1 MTLFVQN
8 MLAEQSHAFNI
19 ILLIGI
25 AIFGGTVG
33 ARIFQKLKVPQVIGY
48 VVVGIVLG
56 PIIGFIEP
64 ATLKALEP
72 FNLFALG
79 IIGFLVG
86 GELKKEIF
94 TKFGK
99 QVAAILIFEGIMA
112 FVLVGLSTFL
122 VMWYF
127 RDWKTALAVGV
138 VFGAICAATDPAS
151 TISVLWEYKTRGP
164 LTSMLTAI
172 VTLDDALALT
182 LYAISVSVA
191 GVITGH
197 HEGTFINALLAAFVE
212 IAGSVAI
219 GALIGVL
226 LTWIL
231 KSVYDHE
238 KILVFVIGT
247 LTVCVGLAIQFHL
260 DVILTTMAV
269 GAIITNAKS
278 KRPSTGFEL
287 MQKSIAVPVYA
298 LFFVLVGARLSFEHV
313 DKMICM
319 LVAAYVIGSIVG
331 KTAGSY
337 FGGLYSGAV
346 KSVRNYLGLCLYPQ
360 GGIAIGLLIVA
371 SSRFDSDV
379 SQLMLL
385 VIIIGAFILQIIGP
399 IGVKIGATKAKE
411 IGLNIT
417 EQDLIKTY
425 AVGDVI
431 QKDVPVINSATP
443 LSDVIE
449 AVSTTDYF
457 YYCVVDNDKK
467 ILGAIT
473 FDGLRRTFQTHELND
488 WLVALDIMDPVASTT
503 IPEHQ
508 LAEAIDHMKDLDIEY
523 LPVVT
528 THETNKYV
536 GILDIR
542 ALHRHLSAE
551 VFARQNEADK
561 MYETAST

>member
-1 MTLFVQN
+1 MALLVQN
-8 MLAEQSHAFNI
+8 MLAEQHQAFNI
-19 ILLIGI
+19 VLLIGI

-33 ARIFQKLKVPQVIGY
+33 ARLFQRLKVPQVIGY
-48 VVVGIVLG
+48 VAVGILLG
-56 PIIGFIEP
+56 PILGVIKPETIE
-64 ATLKALEP
+64 TLEP

-94 TKFGK
+94 VRFGK
-99 QVAAILIFEGIMA
+99 QVAAILIFEGLMA

-182 LYAISVSVA
+182 LYAISVSIA

-197 HEGTFINALLAAFVE
+197 HDGTLVNALLAAFFE
-212 IAGSVAI
+212 IGGSVVI
-219 GALIGVL
+219 GALIGAL

-231 KSVYDHE
+231 RSVYDHE
-238 KILVFVIGT
+238 KILVFIIGS
-247 LTVCVGLAIQFHL
+247 LTVCVGLAIELHL

-269 GAIITNAKS
+269 GAVITNAKS
-278 KRPSTGFEL
+278 KRPSVGFEL
-287 MQKSIAVPVYA
+287 MQKSTAMPVYA

-319 LVAAYVIGSIVG
+319 LVAAYVIGSVVG

-346 KSVRNYLGLCLYPQ
+346 KSVRNYLGFCLYPQ

-371 SSRFDSDV
+371 GNRFDSEI
-379 SQLMLL
+379 SQIMLL
-385 VIIIGAFILQIIGP
+385 VIIIGAFILQVIGP

-425 AVGDVI
+425 AVGDVM
-431 QKDVPVINSATP
+431 QKNIPAIDAATP
-443 LSDVIE
+443 LSEVIK
-449 AVSTTDYF
+449 AFSTTDYF
-457 YYCVVDNDKK
+457 YYCVVDANGK
-467 ILGAIT
+467 IIGAIT
-473 FDGLRRTFQTHELND
+473 FDGLRKTFQTQELND
-488 WLVALDIMDPVASTT
+488 WLVALDIMEPVASTT
-503 IPEHQ
+503 VPQHQ

-528 THETNKYV
+528 AHDSNKYLGV
-536 GILDIR
+536 LDIR

-551 VFARQNEADK
+551 VLAKQNEADK
-561 MYETAST
+561 MYDAASA

>member
-1 MTLFVQN
+1 MTLMAQN
-8 MLAEQSHAFNI
+8 MLAQPTHAFNI
-19 ILLIGI
+19 VLLIGI

-33 ARIFQKLKVPQVIGY
+33 ARIFRRLNVPQVIGY
-48 VVVGIVLG
+48 VAVGILLG
-56 PIIGFIEP
+56 PILGVIKPETIK
-64 ATLKALEP
+64 TLEP

-94 TKFGK
+94 VRFGK
-99 QVAAILIFEGIMA
+99 QVAAILIFEGLMA
-112 FVLVGLSTFL
+112 FILVGLSTFL
-122 VMWYF
+122 VMWCF

-151 TISVLWEYKTRGP
+151 TIAVLWEYKTRGP

-182 LYAISVSVA
+182 LYAISVSIA

-197 HEGTFINALLAAFVE
+197 HEGTLVNALLGAFYE
-212 IAGSVAI
+212 IGGSVVI
-219 GALIGVL
+219 GALIGAL

-231 KSVYDHE
+231 KSVYDHD
-238 KILVFVIGT
+238 KILVFIIGS
-247 LTVCVGLAIQFHL
+247 LTVCVGLAIELHL

-269 GAIITNAKS
+269 GAVITNAKS
-278 KRPSTGFEL
+278 KRPSAGFEL
-287 MQKSIAVPVYA
+287 MQESTAVPVYA

-319 LVAAYVIGSIVG
+319 LVAAYVIGSVVG

-346 KSVRNYLGLCLYPQ
+346 KSVRNYLGFCLYPQ

-371 SSRFDSDV
+371 GNRFDSEI
-379 SQLMLL
+379 SQIMLL
-385 VIIIGAFILQIIGP
+385 VIIIGAFILQVIGP

-425 AVGDVI
+425 VVGDVM
-431 QKDVPVINSATP
+431 QKDIPVINSATP
-443 LSDVIE
+443 LSEVIE
-449 AVSTTDYF
+449 AFSTTDYF
-457 YYCVVDNDKK
+457 YYCVVDDDQK

-473 FDGLRRTFQTHELND
+473 FDGLRKTFQTHELND
-488 WLVALDIMDPVASTT
+488 WLVALDIMEPAASTT
-503 IPEHQ
+503 VPQCQ

-523 LPVVT
+523 LPVVAARDS
-528 THETNKYV
+528 NKYLGV
-536 GILDIR
+536 LDIR

-551 VFARQNEADK
+551 VLAKQNEADK
-561 MYETAST
+561 MYDAASA